1 MSSRVPGWWIGLLEC
16 WARAGISAA
25 TWEGTPLLLGEALVH
40 ADRRRLRAAMD
51 ELGRLD
57 HQVILFSKDE
67 ALADRAEKAEDWTII
82 RLPGPSL
89 TPASAEGAPAN
100 GSTNRDQVEEEVPSA

>member
-1 MSSRVPGWWIGLLEC
+1 
-16 WARAGISAA
+16 
-25 TWEGTPLLLGEALVH
+25 
-40 ADRRRLRAAMD
+40 MD

-67 ALADRAEKAEDWTII
+67 GLADRAEKNDDWTII

-89 TPASAEGAPAN
+89 VASSPEQTPAN
-100 GSTNRDQVEEEVPSA
+100 GSSRDLVEEEIPTS

>member
-1 MSSRVPGWWIGLLEC
+1 MNWRGRG
-16 WARAGISAA
+16 AGAGIRG
-25 TWEGTPLLLGEALVH
+25 GTAGPPPLLLDEALVH
-40 ADRRRLRAAMD
+40 ADRRRLTAAMN

-82 RLPGPSL
+82 RLAGPSL
-89 TPASAEGAPAN
+89 VAAPAEGAPAN
-100 GSTNRDQVEEEVPSA
+100 GSSRDEIEEEVPTA